1 MSVIDDYENLTAS
14 QIDLKKCDMEK
25 ELLAAQDN
33 LHKVEIEEL
42 ELGKKIINLQSQRK
56 DLQISASKAKQIVRE
71 LSANVR
77 ILTSKFW
84 RAKDNR

>member
-1 MSVIDDYENLTAS
+1 MSILDDYENMTAS
-14 QIDLKKCDMEK
+14 QIDQKKCEEEK
-25 ELLAAQDN
+25 KLLEAQDN

-42 ELGKKIINLQSQRK
+42 ELGKQIINLQSKRK

-71 LSANVR
+71 LAANVR

-84 RAKDNR
+84 RARDNR